1 MNSDDKIPS
10 FNLWTA
16 PWITLEH
23 REGGIERY
31 SIEQALIRAHE
42 FSSIYEQS
50 PLVVVGIHRL
60 LTAIAQAIVNPQ
72 RPPEIN
78 KLWAKGA
85 FAAEAVEDFGHKYA
99 GRFDLFSEDAP
110 FMQSADT
117 PLRPAKGDKAKT
129 IGYLAMEM
137 PAGTAITHYRHGGDE
152 SYQFCAACA
161 AACMTSVPAFAS
173 SGGAGIKPSINGVP
187 PIYIIP
193 GGESLFKSLAS
204 SLILPDYQPEV
215 RAKKQDDPVWLR
227 QPTVKRNMEL
237 SDVGYLHS
245 LTFLARRIRLHPKS
259 SNNPCSRCG
268 HTGEW
273 YVSTMVFEMGESRP
287 KESPFWFDPFA
298 AYKLPD
304 ETNKNTKKKTV
315 PTPLRPT
322 EGKATWREFGTLF
335 LQQPNQLGKKQQRTR
350 RPGVIEQM
358 AELDMV
364 ESVQTYPFRCIGLR
378 TDMKAKIFEWTDAHF
393 EVSPAL
399 LRNADAAAI
408 VHESMHFASECEF
421 ITRTVFR
428 EFFGGDGKNSER
440 HANLRLRMQNGYWSA
455 LAAPFR
461 DYILKLGTT
470 TNLEEE
476 RLAWLNQVVN
486 EARQAFSIAA
496 TLVGDDAANLRQRVK
511 GEQKCSARLFAK
523 RKEYSNEPK
532 A

>member
-1 MNSDDKIPS
+1 MNSSEKIPS
-10 FNLWTA
+10 FNLWTE
-16 PWITLEH
+16 PWITVE
-23 REGGIERY
+23 RKEGGTERCG
-31 SIEQALIRAHE
+31 IEQTLVRAHE
-42 FSSIYEQS
+42 FASIYEQS

-72 RPPEIN
+72 RPPDLS
-78 KLWAKGA
+78 KLWAKGE
-85 FAAEAVEDFGHKYA
+85 FTPKEVEEFGHKYV

-117 PLRPAKGDKAKT
+117 PLYPAKGDKTKT
-129 IGYLAMEM
+129 VAYLAMEM

-187 PIYIIP
+187 PIYILP
-193 GGESLFKSLAS
+193 GGNSLFESLAL

-215 RAKKQDDPVWLR
+215 RSKRQDNPAWLR
-227 QPTVKRNMEL
+227 QPIVKRDTEL

-245 LTFLARRIRLHPKS
+245 LTFLARRIRLHPKL
-259 SNNPCSRCG
+259 SNIPCARCG
-268 HTGEW
+268 QIGEW
-273 YVSTMVFEMGESRP
+273 YVRTMIFEMGESRP
-287 KESPFWFDPFA
+287 KESPFWFDPFV

-304 ETNKNTKKKTV
+304 ETSRGTKKKTV

-350 RPGVIEQM
+350 RAGVIEQM

-378 TDMKAKIFEWTDAHF
+378 TDMKAKIFEWTDANF
-393 EVSPAL
+393 EVSPGL
-399 LRNADAAAI
+399 LRSTSAAAI
-408 VHESMHFASECEF
+408 IHESMYFASECEF
-421 ITRTVFR
+421 ITRSIFR
-428 EFFGGDGKNSER
+428 EFFGGSGKNSER
-440 HANLRLRMQNGYWSA
+440 HENLRLRMQNAYWSA

-461 DYILKLGTT
+461 EYVLKLGST
-470 TNLEEE
+470 TNLEDE
-476 RLAWLNQVVN
+476 RGAWLNQVVN
-486 EARQAFSIAA
+486 EARQAFNNAA
-496 TLVGDDAANLRQRVK
+496 MLVGDDAANLRQRVK

-523 RKEYSNEPK
+523 RKDYTNES
-532 A
+532 